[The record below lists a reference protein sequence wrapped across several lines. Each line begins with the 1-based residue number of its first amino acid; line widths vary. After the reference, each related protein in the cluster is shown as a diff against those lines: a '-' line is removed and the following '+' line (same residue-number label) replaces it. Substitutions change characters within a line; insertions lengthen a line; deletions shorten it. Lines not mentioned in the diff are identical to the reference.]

1 MKAIYPKFAALS
13 FAAIL
18 FAACSDSTSE
28 GGSDQG
34 KSVTPVD
41 VTSLN
46 LTAQDI
52 DASRVDNYK
61 TATTKAAYSFS
72 YTRAGSTSFVEAMPD
87 VPTEPATCLT
97 LNNAANLSDNSYKI
111 SGQKTLD
118 FSGKTITNSTIF
130 VHSAS
135 TLVYDQTT
143 TLTNSTIVLQG
154 SATLKYTGNGVM
166 VPEGCTIY
174 CASPL
179 NNVVATN
186 DINING
192 NFYAQF
198 RDTKTTTTDGEET
211 VTELST
217 GLGSIKESTKAE
229 KEKSITPTQNITFG
243 SKAQVYIDGSIRA
256 KELTVE
262 AGANVHAVHNLFNA
276 DENKNGKG
284 TIAGN
289 LKLDGFIKA
298 ANLTV
303 TGYLSAGAA
312 VKATSS
318 LTVDNG
324 GELYAAYINVTDNTK
339 TGDTD
344 ETVIKGDATLN
355 LKGTGKIYINH
366 KNVIVANNLVTDNA
380 TAGQITLQDETGS
393 GAVAVIKAN
402 VFQNTGDS
410 KIVAFS
416 TPNKN
421 SMFLFQFKSCKDGSD
436 ESASFEALDI
446 AATYRD
452 YDKTTQNANIK
463 LINENNK
470 KYGYEWQGSIEALQ
484 KEYKLDLVAA
494 EEPASDG
501 QSASCIQTSGS
512 NIYVGYHTYGD
523 KIVGGKIEHLTMSG
537 NTLSLTESLKADDID
552 YNHMLLD
559 GSALYLAGSQQG
571 NKTSETK
578 AIGAFLGKVT
588 LTSGQIG
595 NKIDLYSVN
604 ETTAGVDANCVAK
617 YGNNFVVATT
627 KGFTVMDNDFNYS
640 AHAGSEGKYV
650 VATDGKLYT
659 LDLNQNGELNVWNS
673 ADMATA
679 SLTTHTTNAIT
690 PKDNKAV
697 MASDGT
703 YMYVCKGE
711 NGIDKINLSTGEATS
726 FWTCPTYKSSKDG
739 STQLKGHCNGI
750 AIKGDFIY
758 VAHGSYGLV
767 VLDKEGNMICHRMAS
782 TGKSANFVAVD
793 DSENIYVAYG
803 QSRVQVFKL
812 TGNQTTD

>member
-18 FAACSDSTSE
+18 FAACSDSTSD
-28 GGSDQG
+28 GGNNGGNNSN
-34 KSVTPVD
+34 VTPSA
-41 VTSLN
+41 VTSLD
-46 LTAQDI
+46 LTAQSI

-61 TATTKAAYSFS
+61 LATTKAAYNFS
-72 YTRAGSTSFVEAMPD
+72 YTRAGETSFVESMPT
-87 VPTEPATCLT
+87 VPAEPATCLN
-97 LNNAANLSDNSYKI
+97 LNNAANLSGNSYVI

-130 VHSAS
+130 VHSAC
-135 TLVYDQTT
+135 TIVYDGST

-154 SATLKYTGNGVM
+154 SATLKYTGTGDM
-166 VPEGCTIY
+166 VPAGNTVY
-174 CASPL
+174 CASPKAQVIA
-179 NNVVATN
+179 NG
-186 DINING
+186 DIKING
-192 NFYAQF
+192 EFYAEF
-198 RDTKTTTTDGEET
+198 RGATTDDNE
-211 VTELST
+211 ELST
-217 GLGSIKESTKAE
+217 GLGAIKETTAAE

-243 SKAQVYIDGSIRA
+243 STAKVYIDGSIRA
-256 KELTVE
+256 KELTVAE
-262 AGANVHAVHNLFNA
+262 GANVYSAYNLFNA
-276 DENKNGKG
+276 DENKNGNG

-289 LKLDGFIKA
+289 LKLGGFIKS

-303 TGYLSAGAA
+303 TGNLIAGAA
-312 VKATSS
+312 VRATSS
-318 LTVDNG
+318 LTVENG
-324 GELYAAYINVTDNTK
+324 GSVYASYINVTDNTK
-339 TGDTD
+339 SGDTD

-380 TAGQITLQDETGS
+380 SSGQITLQDETGS

-421 SMFLFQFKSCKDGSD
+421 SMFLFQFKSCKDSSGD
-436 ESASFEALDI
+436 AATFEALDI

-463 LINENNK
+463 LIDENQK
-470 KYGYEWQGSIEALQ
+470 KYGYEWLGSIEALQ

-494 EEPASDG
+494 EATPQDG
-501 QSASCIQTSGS
+501 QSASCIQSANGK
-512 NIYVGYHTYGD
+512 IYVGYHTYGD
-523 KIVGGKIEHLTMSG
+523 KIVGGNIEQLSMSG
-537 NTLSLTESLKADDID
+537 STLTLEKCVKNADID
-552 YNHMLLD
+552 YNHMIVD
-559 GSALYLAGSQQG
+559 GNALYLAGSQQG
-571 NKTSETK
+571 EKGSGDK

-588 LTSGQIG
+588 LSSGQIG
-595 NKIDLYSVN
+595 DKIDLYSVN
-604 ETTAGVDANCVAK
+604 ETTTGVDANCVAK
-617 YGNNFVVATT
+617 YGNNYVVATT
-627 KGFTVMDNDFNYS
+627 KGFTVMDNDFNYT
-640 AHAGSEGKYV
+640 AHAGAEGKYV

-659 LDLNQNGELNVWNS
+659 LDLNNNGELNVWNS
-673 ADMATA
+673 ADMASA
-679 SLTTHTTNAIT
+679 SLTTHTTSAIT

-726 FWTCPTYKSSKDG
+726 FWACPTYKSSKDG

-750 AIKGDFIY
+750 AVKGNFIY

-767 VLDKEGNMICHRMAS
+767 VLDKDGNMICHRMAS

-793 DSENIYVAYG
+793 DSDNIYVAYG

-812 TGNQTTD
+812 TGNQNAE